1 MGLGL
6 GLGLGLVL
14 VLGEG
19 EGEGD
24 LPLGGAL
31 DGHRCHEQVRPE
43 HVLVVDAHLVR
54 VRVRIGL
61 GLGLGLGP
69 LVISEWEGPGTGSG
83 LEMMAHSSRVAGE
96 LPPERPHGR
105 NTTGAHVSGEG
116 GDVRGKTLSTHAHIP
131 LEQDLRLV
139 AVGPHLICAATA
151 LDVRTCPR
159 RGKAQTCE

>member
-43 HVLVVDAHLVR
+43 HVLIVDAY
-54 VRVRIGL
+54 
-61 GLGLGLGP
+61 
-69 LVISEWEGPGTGSG
+69 
-83 LEMMAHSSRVAGE
+83 SSRVAGE
-96 LPPERPHGR
+96 LPPERTHGR